1 MAPRPDVSEERRAQ
15 IIKAAL
21 ACYTRQGYV
30 NTTMDDIVAESGL
43 SKGAIY
49 WYFKS
54 KDDLF
59 QAALT
64 SIFEGVA
71 VESMQAMMAC
81 ETSAE
86 RLRVGAQSMVAL
98 CRDIE
103 GYFGL
108 IVEFW
113 SQSENRDEA
122 MAFWAEMLVQYQ
134 RAVAA
139 IFEEGARVGEFRKV
153 DASAL
158 AWMIMAAYDGLAAY
172 DMMMPDLDMDRISEA
187 FVETLLKGLEAGDEP
202 K

>member
-1 MAPRPDVSEERRAQ
+1 VSAERRAQ
-15 IIKAAL
+15 IIGAAL
-21 ACYTRQGYV
+21 ACFGRKGYV
-30 NTTMDDIVAESGL
+30 NTTMNDIVAESGL

-59 QAALT
+59 EAALT

-113 SQSENRDEA
+113 AQSENRDEA
-122 MAFWAEMLVQYQ
+122 MAFWAQMLTQYQ
-134 RAVAA
+134 QAVAA
-139 IFEEGARVGEFRKV
+139 IFEEGARAGEFREV

-172 DMMMPDLDMDRISEA
+172 DMMMPDLDMDRVSET
-187 FVETLLKGLEAGDEP
+187 FVETLLKGLKADGESE
-202 K
+202 

>member
-1 MAPRPDVSEERRAQ
+1 MTPRPDVSEERRAQ
-15 IIKAAL
+15 IIEAAL
-21 ACYTRQGYV
+21 ACFTCKGYA

-49 WYFKS
+49 WYFKG

-64 SIFEGVA
+64 SIFDGVA

-86 RLRVGAQSMVAL
+86 RLRTGAQSMVAL

-113 SQSENRDEA
+113 SQSGNRDEA
-122 MAFWAEMLVQYQ
+122 MAFWAQMLTQYQ
-134 RAVAA
+134 QAIAA
-139 IFEEGARVGEFRKV
+139 IFEEGARTGEFKPV
-153 DASAL
+153 DAGAL
-158 AWMIMAAYDGLAAY
+158 TWMIMAAYDGLAAY
-172 DMMMPDLDMDRISEA
+172 DMMMPDLDMDRISET
-187 FVETLLKGLEAGDEP
+187 FVETLLKGLEADGEP
-202 K
+202 E